1 MARSSITQAIVLK
14 RINSGETDRLVTL
27 LCQDSGKTLCVAKGV
42 RKLKSSN
49 RANLEPGN
57 LVKVFL
63 VETKGLPLLTQ
74 SQLLRDAAPVRRSLT
89 GIRQLTEVLEIFDR
103 LFVENDIDSQSY
115 QIAYR
120 IYRQLL
126 SRNKRNLQ
134 IKAELNHLLESLG
147 YQSLQ
152 ETKHH
157 NIADYVAEL
166 SEKKMHSYDFLQPKK
181 R

>member
-89 GIRQLTEVLEIFDR
+89 GIRQLTEVLEIFVL
-103 LFVENDIDSQSY
+103 LFV
-115 QIAYR
+115 
-120 IYRQLL
+120 
-126 SRNKRNLQ
+126 
-134 IKAELNHLLESLG
+134 
-147 YQSLQ
+147 
-152 ETKHH
+152 
-157 NIADYVAEL
+157 
-166 SEKKMHSYDFLQPKK
+166 
-181 R
+181 